1 MKNAIKRM
9 PHWLRSLFRRPET
22 VEFAPPLSREKE
34 SAMVKVLD
42 ARSALL
48 HELTI
53 DNYCD
58 AQKANWDMWLSE
70 MDAQMAKVKAEQASK
85 ETDNA

>member
-1 MKNAIKRM
+1 MFEDLIERVKSVFTKPA
-9 PHWLRSLFRRPET
+9 P

-34 SAMVKVLD
+34 SAMIKVFD

-48 HELTI
+48 HDLTI

-58 AQKANWDMWLSE
+58 AKKAEWDMWLSE
-70 MDAQMAKVKAEQASK
+70 MDAQAEVVNAHLASK
-85 ETDNA
+85 EAK